1 MGKNETFKTAQKE
14 FEDWWADN
22 RDYVDGKSGKYPA
35 FEEHL
40 GADKAKEKYRN
51 KINHPSKIK
60 GTVIN
65 IIVAAIII
73 APALFG
79 IFFIGSSIFNSNT
92 NNEATSNASPTPE
105 TTSSSAETTPEP
117 TSTPTPSTT
126 PETPV
131 ADGESPTR
139 KLCLTTPTATP
150 VKESDGSLTYTKGT
164 GRESYYVSANEDCG
178 VRYTGQKPSFKE
190 EFNEIMAKVKT
201 GAAIAFPII
210 LFIVTAIY
218 TVRNLILET

>member
-40 GADKAKEKYRN
+40 GADKAEEKYRN

-73 APALFG
+73 APTLFG

-117 TSTPTPSTT
+117 TSTPTPSKT

-131 ADGESPTR
+131 EDGESPTR

>member
-1 MGKNETFKTAQKE
+1 MGKTETFNPPKKE
-14 FEDWWADN
+14 IEDWWAVN
-22 RDYVDGKSGKYPA
+22 RDYIDGKSGKYPA

-40 GADKAKEKYRN
+40 GADKAEEKYRN
-51 KINHPSKIK
+51 KINRPSKIK
-60 GTVIN
+60 GAVIK
-65 IIVAAIII
+65 IIFAAIII

-79 IFFIGSSIFNSNT
+79 IFFIGSCIFNSNT
-92 NNEATSNASPTPE
+92 NNQATSNASPTPG
-105 TTSSSAETTPEP
+105 TTSSIAEATPEP
-117 TSTPTPSTT
+117 TNTPTPTST
-126 PETPV
+126 PGTPV

-178 VRYTGQKPSFKE
+178 VRYTGQKPGFKE

-201 GAAIAFPII
+201 GAATAFPII

>member
-22 RDYVDGKSGKYPA
+22 RDYIDGKSGKYPA

-40 GADKAKEKYRN
+40 GADKAEEKYRD

-60 GTVIN
+60 GAVIN
-65 IIVAAIII
+65 IIVVAIII
-73 APALFG
+73 VPALFG
-79 IFFIGSSIFNSNT
+79 VFFIGSSIFNSNT
-92 NNEATSNASPTPE
+92 NNEATSNASPAPE

-117 TSTPTPSTT
+117 TSTPTPSPT
-126 PETPV
+126 PEAPV

>member
-40 GADKAKEKYRN
+40 GADKAEEKYRN

-60 GTVIN
+60 GAVIN

-92 NNEATSNASPTPE
+92 NNEATSNASPAPE

>member
-40 GADKAKEKYRN
+40 GADKAEEKYRN

-73 APALFG
+73 APTLFG

-92 NNEATSNASPTPE
+92 NNEATSNASPTP
-105 TTSSSAETTPEP
+105 
-117 TSTPTPSTT
+117 
-126 PETPV
+126 
-131 ADGESPTR
+131 
-139 KLCLTTPTATP
+139 
-150 VKESDGSLTYTKGT
+150 
-164 GRESYYVSANEDCG
+164 
-178 VRYTGQKPSFKE
+178 
-190 EFNEIMAKVKT
+190 
-201 GAAIAFPII
+201 
-210 LFIVTAIY
+210 
-218 TVRNLILET
+218 